1 MDALRENRPR
11 GTSDCPIALYHIS
24 TDTSGMISPVH
35 WHPEFEILLVHKG
48 SIHVRTGT
56 ETFLLR
62 AGSVA
67 FIHPN
72 ELHAMDSAGGCCEYD
87 AFVVSLDLLALSPTH
102 FFTRDFVTPLQSGT
116 LLLPRVLLPDTS
128 LCQTVSEALKRILL
142 TETDTNHF
150 KITAFTAIVEVCA
163 AVFHIAEMRIQSDT
177 AEHNGNIAVKACIR
191 YLEWHYEQPLTL
203 DMIASHV
210 HLHPNYLCSLFK
222 KYTGETVFQHLHRIR
237 VEKAAVMLR
246 DFSMS
251 VSQVSEMSGFESVSF
266 FTRKFKEIT
275 GFTPG
280 QYKKRV

>member
-102 FFTRDFVTPLQSGT
+102 FFTRDFVTPLQSGN

-142 TETDTNHF
+142 TETDTNRF
-150 KITAFTAIVEVCA
+150 KITAFTSIIEVCA
-163 AVFHIAEMRIQSDT
+163 AVFCIAEKRIQSDT

-191 YLEWHYEQPLTL
+191 YLECHYEQPLTL
-203 DMIASHV
+203 ETVASHV

-222 KYTGETVFQHLHRIR
+222 KYTGETIFQHLHRIR
-237 VEKAAVMLR
+237 IEKAAAMLQ
-246 DFSMS
+246 DSS
-251 VSQVSEMSGFESVSF
+251 VSVSDAADRSGFQSVSF
-266 FTRKFKEIT
+266 FARKFKEIM
-275 GFTPG
+275 GLAPG

>member
-56 ETFLLR
+56 ETFLLS

-72 ELHAMDSAGGCCEYD
+72 ELHAMDSAGVCCEYD

-102 FFTRDFVTPLQSGT
+102 FFTRDFVTPLRSGN
-116 LLLPRVLLPDTS
+116 LLLPRVLLPDTN
-128 LCQTVSEALKRILL
+128 LCTTVSAALKRIILN
-142 TETDTNHF
+142 ETNEDHF
-150 KITAFTAIVEVCA
+150 KMTAFTAIVEVCA
-163 AVFHIAEMRIQSDT
+163 AVFHITEKRIPSDT
-177 AEHNGNIAVKACIR
+177 AENNGNMAVKACIR
-191 YLEWHYEQPLTL
+191 YLECHYEQPLTL
-203 DMIASHV
+203 EMIASHV

-237 VEKAAVMLR
+237 VDKAAAMLH
-246 DFSMS
+246 DSS
-251 VSQVSEMSGFESVSF
+251 VSVSEAADNSGFESISF
-266 FTRKFKEIT
+266 FTRKFKEIM
-275 GFTPG
+275 GLTPG
-280 QYKKRV
+280 QYKKRA